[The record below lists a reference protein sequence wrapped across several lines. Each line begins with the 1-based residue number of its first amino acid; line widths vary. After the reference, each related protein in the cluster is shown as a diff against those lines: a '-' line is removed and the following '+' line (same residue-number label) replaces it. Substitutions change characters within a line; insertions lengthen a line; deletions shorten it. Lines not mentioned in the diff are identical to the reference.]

1 MRRKNL
7 RILAAVS
14 AGTDALLIFL
24 SYFIALDLRFRVLD
38 GYVSISMNSAPF
50 RWMMAAYALVV
61 VTICAGLHLYQPFRN
76 RRFLRTAGLFMAV
89 NAMATGVL
97 MSVLFTLK
105 IIDFSRMT
113 LMLFWVVST
122 VLVCAK
128 TLATRRLLYRLRR
141 QGRMLRHVIVIG
153 NGKNART
160 YMEEA
165 RRQPELGLKVEGY
178 VSGMPKKG
186 LGKNLGR
193 YEDLGRI
200 LEKGSYDS
208 LVVALEPHEISFM
221 PAVLEAAEKE
231 GVRVEMI
238 PLYNQYYPTHP
249 TIESIGETKLVDL
262 RATPLDNLALAAV
275 KRGGDILL
283 SLTMILL
290 LSPLMAAIALGVRLS
305 GPGPVLFKQER
316 VGKDKKPFVML
327 KFRSMRADIDHS
339 GWSTDEDARKT
350 RFGSLI
356 RKFSLDELPQLFNV
370 LAGSMSLVGPR
381 PELPVY
387 VRRFK
392 EEVPLYLVRQQVRPG
407 MTGWAQV
414 HGLRGDTSIEERVV
428 HDIWYIQNWSLGLDL
443 KILLRTVFGGMK
455 NNEKLSPRGGRKPGA
470 EG

>member
-178 VSGMPKKG
+178 ISGMPKKG

-200 LEKGSYDS
+200 LEKGGCDS

-238 PLYNQYYPTHP
+238 PLYNRYHAKGFEIYAVSLDVDKTVWASAVRNQKLPWINVCDGLGGGSVATRLYNVPSLPTSY
-249 TIESIGETKLVDL
+249 I
-262 RATPLDNLALAAV
+262 
-275 KRGGDILL
+275 
-283 SLTMILL
+283 
-290 LSPLMAAIALGVRLS
+290 IA
-305 GPGPVLFKQER
+305 
-316 VGKDKKPFVML
+316 D
-327 KFRSMRADIDHS
+327 
-339 GWSTDEDARKT
+339 
-350 RFGSLI
+350 GSLVADVSI
-356 RKFSLDELPQLFNV
+356 SDEASLRKYLDAV
-370 LAGSMSLVGPR
+370 L
-381 PELPVY
+381 
-387 VRRFK
+387 K
-392 EEVPLYLVRQQVRPG
+392 
-407 MTGWAQV
+407 
-414 HGLRGDTSIEERVV
+414 
-428 HDIWYIQNWSLGLDL
+428 
-443 KILLRTVFGGMK
+443 
-455 NNEKLSPRGGRKPGA
+455 
-470 EG
+470 